1 MSKILKAHLALFVVN
16 AIYGANTLIAKGVMP
31 QYLTANA
38 FIAIRVVGATLLFW
52 LLTLFVQ
59 TNKIEK
65 NDWPRL
71 FVCGLFGVTI
81 NQLCFFHGLSLSSAF
96 NTGVIMTLSPI
107 MVAIM
112 AFFIL
117 KERLSVI
124 KAFGIL
130 LGAVGAGLLTTR
142 GAQSGDSSMLGDF
155 LLLVNAMSYAIYL
168 IIVTPLMKKYSA
180 ITVTKWVFT
189 FGMIYIYLFPPV
201 TRDLFAADFTNL
213 PLEVWYKIIFVIVA
227 VTFLTYLLT
236 MYAME
241 TVSATITSTY
251 IYFQPIMVVIFTFLF
266 AYIGW
271 SADFT
276 KSITWEKMGYM
287 LTIFIGVY
295 IVTRSEQLTVKLK
308 IKG

>member
-1 MSKILKAHLALFVVN
+1 MSKIFKAHIALFTVN

-52 LLTLFVQ
+52 LLSAIVKTD
-59 TNKIEK
+59 KIQK
-65 NDWPRL
+65 SDWPRL
-71 FVCGLFGVTI
+71 LLCGLFGVTI

-107 MVAIM
+107 LVAIL

-117 KERLSVI
+117 KERLSGLKI
-124 KAFGIL
+124 GGIL
-130 LGAVGAGLLTTR
+130 LGAIGAGLLTTR
-142 GAQSGDSSMLGDF
+142 GAQSGDSSILGDF

-201 TRDLFAADFTNL
+201 SRDLIAADFSNL
-213 PLEVWYKIIFVIVA
+213 PAEVWYKIVFVIVA

-251 IYFQPIMVVIFTFLF
+251 IYFQPIMVVLFTFVF
-266 AYIGW
+266 AYLGW
-271 SADFT
+271 SADYT
-276 KSITWEKMGYM
+276 KSITWEKMVYM

-295 IVTRSEQLTVKLK
+295 IVTRSEQLKAK
-308 IKG
+308 FGRIK

>member
-1 MSKILKAHLALFVVN
+1 MSKILKAHIALFSVN

-52 LLTLFVQ
+52 ILSALVKTDKIAKSDWIRLL
-59 TNKIEK
+59 
-65 NDWPRL
+65 
-71 FVCGLFGVTI
+71 VCGLFGVTI

-112 AFFIL
+112 AYFIL
-117 KERLSVI
+117 KEKLNGWKV
-124 KAFGIL
+124 AGIL
-130 LGAVGAGLLTTR
+130 LGAVGAALLTTR
-142 GAQSGDSSMLGDF
+142 GAKSGDSSLLGDV
-155 LLLVNAMSYAIYL
+155 LLLINALSYAIYL

-201 TRDLFAADFTNL
+201 TRDLFQANFSGL
-213 PLEVWYKIIFVIVA
+213 PMEVWYIIAFVIVA

-251 IYFQPIMVVIFTFLF
+251 IYFQPIMVVLFTFLF
-266 AYIGW
+266 AYLGW
-271 SADFT
+271 SADYT

-287 LTIFIGVY
+287 LTIFIGVFM
-295 IVTRSEQLTVKLK
+295 VTRSSLFTKK
-308 IKG
+308 

>member
-1 MSKILKAHLALFVVN
+1 MSKILKAHLALFTVN

-52 LLTLFVQ
+52 LLTLVVK

-65 NDWPRL
+65 KDWPRL
-71 FVCGLFGVTI
+71 LACGLFGVTI

-117 KERLSVI
+117 KERLNFNKVL
-124 KAFGIL
+124 GIA
-130 LGAVGAGLLTTR
+130 LGAIGAALLTTR
-142 GAQSGDSSMLGDF
+142 GAQSGDSSILGDF

-201 TRDLFAADFTNL
+201 TRDLLAADFSNL
-213 PLEVWYKIIFVIVA
+213 PAEVWYKIIFVIVA

-271 SADFT
+271 SADYT

-287 LTIFIGVY
+287 LTIFVGVY
-295 IVTRSEQLTVKLK
+295 IVTRSEQLKGKMK
-308 IKG
+308 IKS